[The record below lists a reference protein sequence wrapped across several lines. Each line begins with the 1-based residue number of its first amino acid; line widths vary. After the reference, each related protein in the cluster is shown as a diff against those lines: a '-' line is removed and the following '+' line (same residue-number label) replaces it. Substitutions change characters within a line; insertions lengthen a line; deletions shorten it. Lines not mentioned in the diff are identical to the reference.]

1 MSKIASNTIYDE
13 AQDKFA
19 ALAHDF
25 VRDMTRWV
33 GQLSDMERL
42 LGLVLFILVL
52 FTLVVV
58 KAGTREKKP
67 GKARSFVSAFV
78 LVVTFSFVAGL
89 LIDTRLDPRQF
100 LPSDFMSNFV

>member
-1 MSKIASNTIYDE
+1 MRISYSIFDE
-13 AQDKFA
+13 AERNFSALTRDFA
-19 ALAHDF
+19 
-25 VRDMTRWV
+25 RDMTHWFA
-33 GQLSDMERL
+33 QLSDLDRL

-52 FTLVVV
+52 FVLVVV
-58 KAGTREKKP
+58 KSGTREQKP

-100 LPSDFMSNFV
+100 LPSDFMSNFL